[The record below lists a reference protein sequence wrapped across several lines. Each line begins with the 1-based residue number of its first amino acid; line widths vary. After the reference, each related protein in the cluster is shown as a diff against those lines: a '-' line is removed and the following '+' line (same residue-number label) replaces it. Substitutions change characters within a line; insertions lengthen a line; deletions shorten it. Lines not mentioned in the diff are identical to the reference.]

1 MKLIKLVSLLMI
13 AVMLLSACES
23 SNVGKEDGEASGAL
37 DSAGEAEG
45 SGEMDDAK
53 GAEEV
58 FEKVT
63 LTYLNCW
70 NGSGVIAPEDPINN
84 PVANAIREKTG
95 ITLDAEY
102 ATTAEIEK
110 LNLIFASGDMPDII
124 NAPFWGGSDP
134 VTQLIKKAAR
144 EGLLMPIDE
153 YLDKYPNVK
162 AAISEGVAKDFIVND
177 LEDPSFEGKHYIIPW
192 QTAKNPEDI
201 TNWAYNLFARKD
213 ILDSL
218 GVNPEDITTSEALYE
233 LLVKIK
239 EGGFTD
245 INGNPV
251 IPGGTWANGWTYEP
265 FVNGF
270 RENNLTEFT
279 VIDGEYRY
287 DAFMPQLDEQV
298 KFMRTLVTEGLFDM
312 EAFRQ
317 SDSRA
322 KEKMITG
329 QIAMFG
335 AHYPHVKQFFEST
348 LYETNPEME
357 FVPVGPILDA
367 DGEVLQ
373 VGGKQLAGRAGSPV
387 LFISSNCDNPEAA
400 VKLIDFLNSEEGRLL
415 TYYGIE
421 GVHYDMVDGLP
432 TMKDEWIDKYNT
444 DAQLLRNEGIH
455 SVYSWFTTLDSRLS
469 EWGETIPGE
478 REKIDEKYEIAKQI
492 SPISFADGYR
502 VNYFGNDYK
511 EIEAIR
517 GITNYDTRRD
527 ALESAYFA
535 DSDEA
540 AMEILESYRQQLIS
554 GGIEAYEAYINAEAG
569 KRDDVIN

>member
-1 MKLIKLVSLLMI
+1 MKLTKLVSVLMI
-13 AVMLLSACES
+13 VILLLAACASKDAGDKTDASNSSKQATDEAKDETKDADEEAHDEVM
-23 SNVGKEDGEASGAL
+23 
-37 DSAGEAEG
+37 
-45 SGEMDDAK
+45 
-53 GAEEV
+53 EE
-58 FEKVT
+58 VT

-95 ITLDAEY
+95 ITLEAEY

-110 LNLIFASGDMPDII
+110 LNLIFASGDMPDIV
-124 NAPFWGGSDP
+124 NAPFWGASDAT
-134 VTQLIKKAAR
+134 TQLIKKAAR

-162 AAISEGVAKDFIVND
+162 AAISQGVAKDFLVND

-192 QTAKNPEDI
+192 QTAKNPEDT

-213 ILDSL
+213 ILDTL
-218 GVNPEDITTSEALYE
+218 GVKPEDITTSEDLYDV
-233 LLVKIK
+233 LVAIRD
-239 EGGFTD
+239 GGFTD

-265 FVNGF
+265 FINGF

-279 VIDGEYRY
+279 VIEGKYRY
-287 DAFMPQLDEQV
+287 DAFSPLLDEQV
-298 KFMRTLVTEGLFDM
+298 KYMRSLVSEGLFDV

-329 QIAMFG
+329 QVAMFG
-335 AHYPHVKQFFEST
+335 AHYPHVKQFFETS
-348 LYETNPEME
+348 LYTTNPEME
-357 FVPVGPILDA
+357 YVPVGPILDA

-373 VGGKQLAGRAGSPV
+373 VGGKNLAGRAGSPV
-387 LFISSNCDNPEAA
+387 LFISSACDNPEAA
-400 VKLIDFLNSEEGRLL
+400 IKLIDFLNSEEGKLL
-415 TYYGIE
+415 AYYGIE

-432 TMKDEWIDKYNT
+432 TMKQEWIDKNKT
-444 DAQLLRNEGIH
+444 DAQLLRNEGIS
-455 SVYSWFTTLDSRLS
+455 SVYTWFMSLDMRMS
-469 EWGETIPGE
+469 EWGETTPGE
-478 REKIDEKYEIAKQI
+478 RGNVDEKYEKAKEL

-502 VNYFGNDYK
+502 VNYFGNEYT
-511 EIEAIR
+511 EIESIR
-517 GITNYDTRRD
+517 GITNWETRRD

-535 DSDEA
+535 DTDEA
-540 AMEILESYRQQLIS
+540 ALEVLESYRKQLVD
-554 GGIEAYEAYINAEAG
+554 GGIEAYEAFINAEAA
-569 KRDDVIN
+569 KRDDVVN